1 MRLGELCR
9 LTPQSFLDASR
20 TLEESRYVV
29 LGAPMDLTGTY
40 RRGSRFAPTAI
51 RRASL
56 HIESYSLRSGLDG
69 EDVPLCD
76 LGDLRGGG
84 GVEEWLRR
92 VEDATREVSDSGRV
106 PILLGGEHTITLG
119 AVRAV
124 PEAAILDFD
133 AHLDLRDEFL
143 GRRISHATFLRRIL
157 EEDRDRGV
165 FILGARALS
174 KEEKDYAEGKGI
186 RYLTPGEIRER
197 GARGTAEAVLEALP
211 GEAPLY
217 VTVDMDVLDPSQ
229 APAVCNPAPEG
240 LTVTEILDVLY
251 ALCRGR
257 RVVGLDLCEVTPY
270 YDSGLTSIQAA
281 KVLLEAVLAVEGGGR
296 RRN

>member
-1 MRLGELCR
+1 MRLRELCR
-9 LTPQSFLDASR
+9 PTPQSFLDASR

-56 HIESYSLRSGLDG
+56 YIESYSLRTGLDG
-69 EDVPLCD
+69 EEVPLCD

-84 GVEEWLRR
+84 DIKEWLRQ
-92 VEDATREVSDSGRV
+92 VEAATREASRSEKV
-106 PILLGGEHTITLG
+106 PILLGGEHTLTLG
-119 AVRAV
+119 AARAIQ
-124 PEAAILDFD
+124 EATILDFD
-133 AHLDLRDEFL
+133 AHLDLRGEFL
-143 GRRISHATFLRRIL
+143 GRKISHATFLRRIV
-157 EEDRDRGV
+157 EEDRGRGV
-165 FILGARALS
+165 FILGARAFS
-174 KEEKDYAEGKGI
+174 KEEKDYAEGEGV
-186 RYLTPGEIRER
+186 RYLTSKEIRER
-197 GARGTAEAVLEALP
+197 GVRRTVETVLEVLP

-217 VTVDMDVLDPSQ
+217 ITIDMDALDPSQ

-240 LTVTEILDVLY
+240 LTVTELLNILYVL
-251 ALCRGR
+251 CSER

-281 KVLLEAVLAVEGGGR
+281 KILLEAVLAVEWGR
-296 RRN
+296 RRRG